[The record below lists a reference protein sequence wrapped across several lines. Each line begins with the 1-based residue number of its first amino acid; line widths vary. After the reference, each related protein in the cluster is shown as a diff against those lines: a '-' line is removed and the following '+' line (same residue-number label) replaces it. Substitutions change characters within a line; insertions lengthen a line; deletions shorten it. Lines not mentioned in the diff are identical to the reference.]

1 MMQGD
6 TNDHGHHAPLPP
18 DERDRRN
25 RGVLFSVALVC
36 VVVGVLVSGLPDPLV
51 PAALDQLFGIASL
64 GAGLVAFFWR
74 EHPFA
79 NHLTHWD
86 KAAVFIG
93 LSIVASLYTDPVL
106 VAQTF
111 EAMAPTDVGAASS
124 FDVETP
130 VGIAAPDAASK
141 LNNS

>member
-6 TNDHGHHAPLPP
+6 TNDHGRHPPLPP
-18 DERDRRN
+18 DERERRN

-64 GAGLVAFFWR
+64 GAGLVAFLWR
-74 EHPFA
+74 ERPFA
-79 NHLTHWD
+79 NQPTHWD
-86 KAAVFIG
+86 KAAVFLG
-93 LSIVASLYTDPVL
+93 LSIAASLYTDPVL
-106 VAQTF
+106 VAQTL
-111 EAMAPTDVGAASS
+111 EAMAQTDVGAASG

-130 VGIAAPDAASK
+130 VGIAASDAVSG
-141 LNNS
+141 LNNI